1 MSKTVGYVL
10 TAALVVFAIAVPII
24 GPTALAAWGFS
35 AGTVAAIGAA
45 LSAAVIVNSLLM
57 PKPKSSNNAQETTLQ
72 LGEVARRALFGKSAT
87 AGSLVDVFNYG
98 GKYGTDHEV
107 VIFALADH
115 YCEDLVGVYVNDVFV
130 PWVGDGNYAQ
140 FDTHH
145 LSMYFRNGSEIQT
158 LPSVVPTNGPGWT
171 SDDTGAGI
179 CYAVVDYLADSPT
192 AKHPAWPGG
201 RPTFLWVVKG
211 KRCYDPRLDTTVGG
225 SGSHR
230 WQDPST
236 WEWSENPIVC
246 HYNYERGVYACDR
259 VDQPSMLL
267 VGRGLTA
274 TEVPPANIFA
284 NANLCDEVMADTLA
298 RYTTGGIVAADEKF
312 LDVAEKFAAAC
323 GGIIIQ
329 PEGSVEI
336 EPAQARTPSFAF
348 TDDDLL
354 VGSTVEWN
362 EGILSEADSEWLNTI
377 VPRYVSPDQK
387 WGDHAAPVRR
397 VDADL
402 ITDGGSREE
411 DVVLQL
417 VTVERQAS
425 DVGEIHRKMGR
436 LFGRGKVALPPRFA
450 EIEEGD
456 WGTWTSAR
464 RFGGDTKT
472 FRVESYA
479 LDGKW
484 QNALSLREIN
494 SAVYDGVLAAGSSG
508 GSAGTWDTTTPPID
522 IGTPDS
528 GNWALAPVTLTD
540 AGVSTGALE
549 LTGDSTDDGSAQA
562 IIVETWPDDGVGG
575 IDPVANPDDPPW
587 TVFGSFPP
595 SATKIDIT
603 GLVGGTAYYVAVTY
617 VVSGIYGDRLV
628 LGPQTVPTTDVSGA
642 VNPLIDAKT
651 SLLSWK
657 SPVRA
662 KTTAALAANTYANGS
677 SGVGATLTGNS
688 NGALAA
694 QDGVTLVAANR
705 LLVANEATGSHNGI
719 YVVTQVGD
727 GSHPYILTRATDAD
741 APAELVNATVKVSE
755 GTVAADQEWQCTTN
769 ATIAVGTT
777 ALVWA
782 RFPDIQSL
790 LDVIGSTRGDVLY
803 RGTSAWAR
811 LAAGSSGNFLKT
823 QGAGADP
830 VWAQVAGV
838 GGGGGGAG
846 LRFAVKTSGNY
857 LPADTHSFTT
867 TTVSAGTGTVSFFPF
882 SKSCT
887 INALAIEVT
896 TAAAGGNTARAALY
910 TANATTGLPDVLI
923 EEATAQSIASTGTK
937 VFPFASSH
945 TITDLVWIAIQLS
958 ATATVRNADTAD
970 SAIQILGA
978 SAISTSSIN
987 NRITASFTFGA
998 FPADTSLL
1006 TLGASQGGIALAA
1019 RIA

>member
-115 YCEDLVGVYVNDVFV
+115 YCEELVGVYVNDVFV

-158 LPSVVPTNGPGWT
+158 LPSVVTTNGPGWT

-402 ITDGGSREE
+402 ITDGGPREE

-494 SAVYDGVLAAGSSG
+494 SAVYDGVLGAGSSA

-540 AGVSTGALE
+540 AG
-549 LTGDSTDDGSAQA
+549 SAR
-562 IIVETWPDDGVGG
+562 E
-575 IDPVANPDDPPW
+575 
-587 TVFGSFPP
+587 
-595 SATKIDIT
+595 
-603 GLVGGTAYYVAVTY
+603 
-617 VVSGIYGDRLV
+617 R
-628 LGPQTVPTTDVSGA
+628 
-642 VNPLIDAKT
+642 
-651 SLLSWK
+651 
-657 SPVRA
+657 
-662 KTTAALAANTYANGS
+662 S
-677 SGVGATLTGNS
+677 S
-688 NGALAA
+688 
-694 QDGVTLVAANR
+694 
-705 LLVANEATGSHNGI
+705 
-719 YVVTQVGD
+719 
-727 GSHPYILTRATDAD
+727 
-741 APAELVNATVKVSE
+741 
-755 GTVAADQEWQCTTN
+755 
-769 ATIAVGTT
+769 
-777 ALVWA
+777 
-782 RFPDIQSL
+782 
-790 LDVIGSTRGDVLY
+790 
-803 RGTSAWAR
+803 
-811 LAAGSSGNFLKT
+811 
-823 QGAGADP
+823 
-830 VWAQVAGV
+830 
-838 GGGGGGAG
+838 
-846 LRFAVKTSGNY
+846 
-857 LPADTHSFTT
+857 
-867 TTVSAGTGTVSFFPF
+867 
-882 SKSCT
+882 
-887 INALAIEVT
+887 
-896 TAAAGGNTARAALY
+896 
-910 TANATTGLPDVLI
+910 
-923 EEATAQSIASTGTK
+923 
-937 VFPFASSH
+937 
-945 TITDLVWIAIQLS
+945 
-958 ATATVRNADTAD
+958 
-970 SAIQILGA
+970 
-978 SAISTSSIN
+978 
-987 NRITASFTFGA
+987 
-998 FPADTSLL
+998 
-1006 TLGASQGGIALAA
+1006 
-1019 RIA
+1019 

>member
-115 YCEDLVGVYVNDVFV
+115 YCEELVGVYVNDVFV

-145 LSMYFRNGSEIQT
+145 LSMYFRNGSESQT
-158 LPSVVPTNGPGWT
+158 LPSVVTTSGPGWT
-171 SDDTGAGI
+171 SSDTGAGI

-211 KRCYDPRLDTTVGG
+211 KRCYDPRLDTTIGG
-225 SGSHR
+225 SGSHL

-246 HYNYERGVYACDR
+246 HYNYERGIYACDR
-259 VDQPSMLL
+259 VDQPNMLL
-267 VGRGLTA
+267 VGRGLSA

-284 NANLCDEVMADTLA
+284 NASLCDEVMDDTLA
-298 RYTTGGIVAADEKF
+298 RYTIGGIVAADEKF

-362 EGILSEADSEWLNTI
+362 EGILSEANSEWLNTI
-377 VPRYVSPDQK
+377 VPKYVAPDQK
-387 WGDHAAPVRR
+387 WGDHTAPVRR
-397 VDADL
+397 VDEDL
-402 ITDGGSREE
+402 IIDGGSREE

-425 DVGEIHRKMGR
+425 DIGEIHRKLGR
-436 LFGRGKVALPPRFA
+436 LFGRASVVLPPAFA

-472 FRVESYA
+472 FRVENYA

-484 QNALSLREIN
+484 QNALQLREIN
-494 SAVYDGVLAAGSSG
+494 SAVYDGVLGEGSSAG
-508 GSAGTWDTTTPPID
+508 TSGTWDTTTPPID

-528 GNWALAPVTLTD
+528 GNWTLAPVTLTD

-549 LTGDSTDDGSAQA
+549 LTGDSTDDGSAEA
-562 IIVETWPDDGVGG
+562 IIVETWPDDGAGG

-587 TVFGSFPP
+587 SVFGSFPP

-603 GLVGGTAYYVAVTY
+603 GLLGGTAYYVAVTY

-628 LGPQTVPTTDVSGA
+628 LGPQTVPATDVSGA
-642 VNPLIDAKT
+642 VNPLIDAK
-651 SLLSWK
+651 LAAIAWK
-657 SPVRA
+657 QPVRA

-677 SGVGATLTGNS
+677 SGVGATLTGNA

-694 QDGVTLVAANR
+694 QDGVTLVATER

-769 ATIAVGTT
+769 GTITVGST

-782 RFPDIQSL
+782 SGGPITTSGYTMNTGKL
-790 LDVIGSTRGDVLY
+790 LGRTTAST
-803 RGTSAWAR
+803 
-811 LAAGSSGNFLKT
+811 
-823 QGAGADP
+823 GAIEEITP
-830 VWAQVAGV
+830 
-838 GGGGGGAG
+838 GAG
-846 LRFAVKTSGNY
+846 LAYSGGV
-857 LPADTHSFTT
+857 LAITGGSGGVGMSFVASATVGGAAATT
-867 TTVSAGTGTVSFFPF
+867 LTVSGLDL
-882 SKSCT
+882 
-887 INALAIEVT
+887 NADGRWFVMLTLKNATTSASNISLYYNSDT
-896 TAAAGGNTARAALY
+896 TAANYDRQSL
-910 TANATTGLPDVLI
+910 TANSTSITGTRGNDAVVGALDSN
-923 EEATAQSIASTGTK
+923 AASTGSGNLMTQMWISNDLDGRPIANA
-937 VFPFASSH
+937 VSGRTGNSNILIQSFTHEWRTAGTNVTGITISSAVASS
-945 TITDLVWIAIQLS
+945 IAVGSKIEVWKMP
-958 ATATVRNADTAD
+958 T
-970 SAIQILGA
+970 
-978 SAISTSSIN
+978 
-987 NRITASFTFGA
+987 
-998 FPADTSLL
+998 
-1006 TLGASQGGIALAA
+1006 
-1019 RIA
+1019 